1 MKSPGVPALFK
12 AWFAAGPHPAY
23 LLGGEGAGLAGMLA
37 ELLAARFLEE
47 GKTAELRHHTAA
59 DFEKESPVRE
69 WLSPSFFVGR
79 RVFVLPDA
87 ADLKK
92 AARKEIVAYL
102 GSPEPSVVL
111 VIPCTDRDALK
122 AFSAIPAVRTA
133 SPREDDVVSALAG
146 RAVSMAGDAG
156 KGMSADAASFLARW
170 LGADYSRL
178 KVEMG
183 KLLSFAGDRPE
194 IGEREIREVC
204 VAGGGIDPFRLA
216 DELFRG
222 NRDACLEMFRR
233 FAAGADSSD
242 YHALVGAIAW
252 SARRRLAGPPGG
264 PGAGGGSGDRSG
276 GRGGKILSVLSR
288 IDRGLKGES
297 GLSPEQVFEIH
308 LLKLLA

>member
-1 MKSPGVPALFK
+1 MKSPGVPPLFK

-23 LLGGEGAGLAGMLA
+23 LLCGEGAGLAGMLA
-37 ELLAARFLEE
+37 ELLEARFHGE
-47 GKTAELRHHTAA
+47 GRTAEIRQLSVV
-59 DFEKESPVRE
+59 DFEKDSPVQE
-69 WLSPSFFVGR
+69 WLSPSFFVSR

-87 ADLKK
+87 GDLKK
-92 AARKEIVAYL
+92 GARKAVVEYL

-111 VIPCTDRDALK
+111 VMPCTDRDAQK
-122 AFSAIPAVRTA
+122 AFSALPAVRTA

-146 RAVSMAGDAG
+146 RAVSMAADAG
-156 KGMSADAASFLARW
+156 KEMSADAASFLARW
-170 LGADYSRL
+170 LGTDYSRF

-183 KLLSFAGDRPE
+183 KLLSFAGERRE

-222 NRDACLEMFRR
+222 NRTACLAMFRS

-242 YHALVGAIAW
+242 YHALLGAIAW
-252 SARRRLAGPPGG
+252 SSRRRLAGPPGRTG
-264 PGAGGGSGDRSG
+264 EGDRSG
-276 GRGGKILSVLSR
+276 GRGGRILSVLAS